1 MARFRLKIEYDG
13 TSYHGWQK
21 QKNAKTV
28 QETIE
33 KALIPLNKGKRVVVH
48 GSGRT
53 DSGVHALAQ
62 IAHFDLSTG
71 LESDTIKNAINAR
84 TPRDIVIHNC
94 DKVDPDFHARF
105 AARKRYYMYKIH
117 QGNTAIKRNY
127 VWPVDHFL
135 ELDLLEKCAK
145 MVKGD
150 HDFEGFCRSSD
161 EADHKKCRIY
171 KSTWKIHKKTLIYK
185 ICGNRFLHSMVRML
199 TGTMIEV
206 ARGRYK
212 LEDFSNILENKN
224 ISKRVD
230 PFTAPAKGLYL
241 EKVEY

>member
-1 MARFRLKIEYDG
+1 MVRFRLKIEYDG
-13 TSYHGWQK
+13 TYYHGWQK

-33 KALIPLNKGKRVVVH
+33 KALLPLNQGARVVIH
-48 GSGRT
+48 ASGRT

-62 IAHFDLSTG
+62 IVHFDLSTD
-71 LESDTIKNAINAR
+71 LESNTIKNAINAR
-84 TPRDIVIHNC
+84 TPRDIVIHKC
-94 DKVDPDFHARF
+94 DIVEPDFHARF
-105 AARKRYYMYKIH
+105 HARKRYYMYKIH
-117 QGNTAIKRNY
+117 TANTAIKRKY
-127 VWPVDHFL
+127 VWPVDHSL

-145 MVKGD
+145 MIEGY

-199 TGTMIEV
+199 VGTMIEV
-206 ARGRYK
+206 ARGRYQID
-212 LEDFSNILENKN
+212 DFEKILDNKN
-224 ISKRVD
+224 VKTY
-230 PFTAPAKGLYL
+230 PFTAPGKGLYL